1 MKTYDNIYNLI
12 NVVYSYIYIYML
24 ISFLEWFF
32 QRRFLDITIKGNF
45 KKFFGKK
52 IF

>member
-1 MKTYDNIYNLI
+1 M
-12 NVVYSYIYIYML
+12 
-24 ISFLEWFF
+24 FF
-32 QRRFLDITIKGNF
+32 VKFFKKGFLDITIKGNF